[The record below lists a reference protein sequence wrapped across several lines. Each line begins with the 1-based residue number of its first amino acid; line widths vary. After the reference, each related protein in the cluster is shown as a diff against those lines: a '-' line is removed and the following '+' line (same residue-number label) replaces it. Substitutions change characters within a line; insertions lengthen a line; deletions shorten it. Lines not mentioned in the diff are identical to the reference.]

1 MKSLLTIVAIAMTL
15 VLPSLTAHGVA
26 RMNLPPYVVVA
37 NPQPAPPSPPP
48 APPAPPADDNDG
60 VANRDM
66 YGNTLDNCPTVPN
79 GFCSMGESYCDV
91 NRDGAVTATEREAGN
106 QRDSDGDRIG
116 DACDDSDSD
125 GVMDYIDV
133 CPTVDNPPDSSGVQ
147 DASVCYD
154 TDGDEVPNN
163 IDNCQDEYND
173 DQADTDNDGL
183 GDMCDNCRTVENE
196 DQLDTNLDG
205 RGDVCSIDDDN
216 DGIIDE
222 DDNCPLVSNVNQRDT
237 DDNGTGDL
245 CDEGPSPVVNPLP
258 PASLGDDGSCAL
270 VPGAPIG
277 AGNLLTVFFWLASGL
292 ILAGRKPR

>member
-1 MKSLLTIVAIAMTL
+1 MKSLLTLIAITMTL
-15 VLPSLTAHGVA
+15 ILPSLAAADMYVIDF
-26 RMNLPPYVVVA
+26 PPYVVVR
-37 NPQPAPPSPPP
+37 NPSPAPPP
-48 APPAPPADDNDG
+48 APPAPPAPAANDNDG
-60 VANRDM
+60 VANHDM

-79 GFCSMGESYCDV
+79 GFCSMGASYCDV

-125 GVMDYIDV
+125 GVMDYIDN
-133 CPTVDNPPDSSGVQ
+133 CPTVVNPTQ
-147 DASVCYD
+147 DASLCYD
-154 TDGDEVPNN
+154 TDDDEVPNN
-163 IDNCQDEYND
+163 IDNCQDEYNA
-173 DQADTDNDGL
+173 DQADADNDGL

-222 DDNCPLVSNVNQRDT
+222 EDNCPLVSNVNQRDT

-245 CDEGPSPVVNPLP
+245 CDEGPTPVVNPP
-258 PASLGDDGSCAL
+258 PPVSRGDDGSCAL
-270 VPGAPIG
+270 VHGAPIG
-277 AGNLLTVFFWLASGL
+277 AGGFLTVFFWFASGL
-292 ILAGRKPR
+292 ILAGRKSKIS